1 MASTLKSLPVKTKN
15 LFGRLLGRNRR
26 QFQRFLGRQIAPVFI
41 GKDAPRDGSLL
52 DISIG
57 GVCLEYKPGEKPL
70 PKIFAMDLHAKDGFR
85 LGQVLLEKVSDKAVS
100 GGDGPSIHRLRA
112 KFLNLSQ
119 VKANKLTKFLEIY
132 QGQAQ

>member
-57 GVCLEYKPGEKPL
+57 GVCLEYKPGKKPL
-70 PKIFAMDLHAKDGFR
+70 PKIFAMDLQAKDGFR
-85 LGQVLLEKVSDKAVS
+85 LGQVLLEKVSDNAVNKS
-100 GGDGPSIHRLRA
+100 DAGSTHRVRA

-119 VKANKLTKFLEIY
+119 VKANKLSKFLEIY
-132 QGQAQ
+132 QGQVQ